1 MQQINKT
8 KQVVYTLEFTQE
20 DAMWLKSIMQNPLNC
35 MNPEDEHHTDKAKR
49 EELWNALNDVPNY

>member
-1 MQQINKT
+1 MQQISKT
-8 KQVVYTLEFTQE
+8 NQVVYTLEFTQE

-35 MNPEDEHHTDKAKR
+35 VHPDDEHPTDKAKR

>member
-8 KQVVYTLEFTQE
+8 NQVVYTLEFTRE

-35 MNPEDEHHTDKAKR
+35 VNPEDEDHQDKAKR
-49 EELWNALNDVPNY
+49 EELWEALSDVV

>member
-1 MQQINKT
+1 MQQISKT

-35 MNPEDEHHTDKAKR
+35 VNPEDEDHQDKAKR
-49 EELWNALNDVPNY
+49 EELLDALNDVPNY

>member
-1 MQQINKT
+1 MQQISKN

-20 DAMWLKSIMQNPLNC
+20 DAKWLKSIMQNPLNC
-35 MNPEDEHHTDKAKR
+35 VQPEDEDPQDKAKR